1 MTTSI
6 PAGAHAAEAPVEV
19 EDLIGPAMPLRVGI
33 VVPHDMA
40 LDGEMWRWVPKGVTL
55 HFTREALVPLPVTVE
70 MAMLIGDPAAI
81 AQCVA
86 DLSTIEPAVVA
97 YGCTS
102 GSFANGILGENS
114 LRTSMETAG
123 AAKALTT
130 SGAVLDAIHH
140 LGAKRV
146 SIATPYDEPM
156 TALLDDYLEEAGVT
170 VVAKACLGLH
180 EKIWEVGYAR
190 TKRLIRESDRDDAD
204 AIVVSCTNLSTY
216 DLIAPLE
223 RELGKPIVTAN
234 QATMWAALGAIGRNA
249 IGPGQALLNA

>member
-6 PAGAHAAEAPVEV
+6 PAGAHAAETPVEV
-19 EDLIGPAMPLRVGI
+19 EDLIGPAMPLRLGI

-86 DLSTIEPAVVA
+86 DLSTIEPSVVA

-102 GSFANGILGENS
+102 GSFANGILGENT
-114 LRTSMETAG
+114 LVASMETAG

-130 SGAVLDAIHH
+130 SGAVLEAIRH
-140 LGAKRV
+140 LGAERV

-156 TALLDDYLEEAGVT
+156 TALLDEYLNEAEID
-170 VVAKACLGLH
+170 VVGKACLGLH

-190 TKRLIRESDRDDAD
+190 TKRLIREADRDSAD

-234 QATMWAALGAIGRNA
+234 QATMWAALRAVGRNA
-249 IGPGQALLNA
+249 IGPGQALLNS

>member
-6 PAGAHAAEAPVEV
+6 PAGAHAAEARVEV
-19 EDLIGPAMPLRVGI
+19 TDLVGPSMPVRIGI

-70 MAMLIGDPAAI
+70 MAMLIGDPTAI

-86 DLSTIEPAVVA
+86 DLSTIGPSLTA
-97 YGCTS
+97 YACTS
-102 GSFANGILGENS
+102 GSFANGIMGENN
-114 LRTSMETAG
+114 LVASMETAG
-123 AAKALTT
+123 AEKALTT
-130 SGAVLDAIHH
+130 SGAVLEAIRC
-140 LGAKRV
+140 LGARQV

-156 TALLDDYLEEAGVT
+156 TALLDDFLQEAEIGIT
-170 VVAKACLGLH
+170 SKACLGLH
-180 EKIWEVGYAR
+180 EEIWTVGYA
-190 TKRLIRESDRDDAD
+190 TTARLIRRADHPDAE
-204 AIVVSCTNLSTY
+204 AVIVSCTNLPTY

-234 QATMWAALGAIGRNA
+234 QATMWAALRALDRYA
-249 IGPGQALLNA
+249 IGPGQALLVA